1 MELAASGALAAVVG
15 SAFSQLVVTQ
25 TVAGIVLGGV
35 FALAAVG
42 IVLIYRVTG
51 VLNFAHGAMGMYS
64 TFVAWWLLNQFHPLA
79 RSSQEAFQD
88 LKSIGVAVLGAL
100 LFSLVLGVL
109 LENLVFRWL
118 RGRPQLVKAVIT
130 VGLLLVLQSAASI
143 QFGSTQYHEAI
154 RFFDPSRCGTNS
166 SCYTLV
172 VGDFRIGYDQLL
184 VVFAALFL
192 AGGLAVFLQF
202 SRFGKAMR
210 AVSDDPVAASLW
222 GVPVNMVGTVSW
234 MLGSLIAAI
243 GGILLI
249 SIGIN
254 FDSVSL
260 TIIVVDALAAALIGG
275 LVSLPLTVLG
285 GFGLGLVEQYPR
297 IWIQSTGLPRAVAF
311 LVILVAL
318 LVRSEKSLLRAK
330 S

>member
-1 MELAASGALAAVVG
+1 
-15 SAFSQLVVTQ
+15 
-25 TVAGIVLGGV
+25 
-35 FALAAVG
+35 
-42 IVLIYRVTG
+42 
-51 VLNFAHGAMGMYS
+51 
-64 TFVAWWLLNQFHPLA
+64 
-79 RSSQEAFQD
+79 
-88 LKSIGVAVLGAL
+88 
-100 LFSLVLGVL
+100 
-109 LENLVFRWL
+109 
-118 RGRPQLVKAVIT
+118 
-130 VGLLLVLQSAASI
+130 
-143 QFGSTQYHEAI
+143 
-154 RFFDPSRCGTNS
+154 
-166 SCYTLV
+166 
-172 VGDFRIGYDQLL
+172 
-184 VVFAALFL
+184 
-192 AGGLAVFLQF
+192 
-202 SRFGKAMR
+202 
-210 AVSDDPVAASLW
+210 
-222 GVPVNMVGTVSW
+222 MVGTVSW